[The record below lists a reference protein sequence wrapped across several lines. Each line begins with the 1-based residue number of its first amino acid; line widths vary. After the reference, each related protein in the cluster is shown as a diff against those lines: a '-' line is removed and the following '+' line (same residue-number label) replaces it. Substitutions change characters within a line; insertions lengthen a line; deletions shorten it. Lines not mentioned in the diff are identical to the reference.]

1 MQLDE
6 LMIIISLTF
15 FYSVLRKL
23 LKFFLVGEV
32 KSSFATFVVVLFG
45 LYLVDYSRLN
55 FILFSMLIFDI
66 VYFLIIKGD

>member
-15 FYSVLRKL
+15 FYSALRKL